1 MFFIKPYILSTILS
15 LNKIVI
21 TIYASLMVSIFLSIN
36 NVQAINVII
45 ANDNVTV
52 GTDESDLING
62 CSYQKPDCS
71 QGSMIDG
78 LEDNDVLQGSSADD
92 NLLGDEGDDQ
102 LTGSDGND
110 RLFGERGK
118 DVLQAGFGAD
128 LLIAGS
134 GNDEL
139 YAGPGD
145 DVLVGGAG
153 SDYYDCGDGYD
164 VVVDF
169 NPTKGDTTAD
179 NCEVILTHSAYSID
193 LLCTNNEITGKDY
206 HYQQSSASVNSTER
220 IMNTSIIS
228 NKSSSSILTESLSY
242 LHCSN
247 DDDVSISLNNN
258 LIQLYG

>member
-1 MFFIKPYILSTILS
+1 
-15 LNKIVI
+15 
-21 TIYASLMVSIFLSIN
+21 MVSIFLSIN

-45 ANDNVTV
+45 GNDNVTV
-52 GTDESDLING
+52 GTDETDLING

-92 NLLGDEGDDQ
+92 SLLGGEGDDQ

-169 NPTKGDTTAD
+169 DPTKGDTTAD